1 MIIYEMDCLFEEKN
15 MSKYDEAMQKLD
27 EQVGNKD
34 GLITL
39 STIALEPGAD
49 GKCRPAARIVNAY
62 YEGGAFYTVTHAT
75 SNKMLQ
81 IAQNPHVAICVI
93 VENFTADGIG
103 ENLGWVCDE
112 KNTGMMT
119 KLRKI
124 FEEWYKEANN
134 DEDPN
139 TCLLRVRLT
148 KGLWNDPHEGIRN
161 EIDFINKTAD

>member
-1 MIIYEMDCLFEEKN
+1 MNKYE
-15 MSKYDEAMQKLD
+15 EAMKHLD
-27 EQVGNKD
+27 EKLGHKD
-34 GLITL
+34 GLISL

-49 GKCRPAARIVNAY
+49 GRSRPAARLVDAY
-62 YEGGAFYTVTHAT
+62 YEDGAFYIVTYAT
-75 SNKMLQ
+75 SDKMLQ
-81 IAQNPHVAICVI
+81 IAQNPEVAVCIV

-112 KNTGMMT
+112 KNVEMME

-124 FEEWYKEANN
+124 FAEWYYEANN

-148 KGLWNDPHEGIRN
+148 KGLWNDAHKGIRN
-161 EIDFINKTAD
+161 EIDLVNKTAT